1 MYETTAYACTG
12 NISYAGLVAWMEYIA
27 LHEYMHIGN

>member
-12 NISYAGLVAWMEYIA
+12 NISYAA
-27 LHEYMHIGN
+27 LWLHGWNTLLYMSICT